1 MRRVEI
7 RALSCNFNDTVAK
20 LDTKHDTLIF
30 FSLPG
35 NVMCLSP
42 IAFSKDLPPFRWDP
56 RAGRRVRASV
66 HSKARAGSR
75 QQRRLQQKPQKKK
88 KEKVPGHSHRGLV
101 LFSGPDPLIP

>member
-42 IAFSKDLPPFRWDP
+42 IAFFERSSSLPLGSASGAPSARKRAFQG
-56 RAGRRVRASV
+56 AGREPTAATTATKT
-66 HSKARAGSR
+66 SKEKERKSPRPQPQGSR
-75 QQRRLQQKPQKKK
+75 
-88 KEKVPGHSHRGLV
+88 
-101 LFSGPDPLIP
+101 PLLWP